1 MYDFSQYL
9 MDGEEILWSDRA
21 VPGKGDKSIGGELFV
36 IGFCVV
42 CQIILIVS
50 VVFGIGDGAS
60 GIDIGFIVMFLAIGL
75 FEVICGYSIIYKKFL
90 KHKQVADDFYCIT
103 NIRAFKYESKD
114 DKLVYGFL
122 ERYDHVEATN
132 CDGGYGD
139 LVLSVVIDTGN
150 DEEDLREFKRVMS
163 EKDPTN
169 MPQLLFESIKSPS
182 SVGRIVKE
190 QIKKIRE
197 ENKNK
202 L

>member
-9 MDGEEILWSDRA
+9 MEGEEILWSDRA

-36 IGFCVV
+36 IGFCLV
-42 CQIILIVS
+42 CQILLIVS
-50 VVFGIGDGAS
+50 VVFGIGDGA
-60 GIDIGFIVMFLAIGL
+60 GGMDIGFIIMLLAIGL

-103 NIRAFKYESKD
+103 TKRAFKYEAND

-122 ERYDHVEATN
+122 ERYDHVEASN
-132 CDGGYGD
+132 CAGGYGD

-150 DEEDLREFKRVMS
+150 DEEDLKEFKRVMS

-190 QIKKIRE
+190 QISKIRE
-197 ENKNK
+197 ENKNNI
-202 L
+202 

>member
-9 MDGEEILWSDRA
+9 MEGEEILWSDRA

-36 IGFCVV
+36 IGFCLV
-42 CQIILIVS
+42 CQILLIVS
-50 VVFGIGDGAS
+50 VVFGIGDGA
-60 GIDIGFIVMFLAIGL
+60 GGMDIGFIIMFLAICL

-103 NIRAFKYESKD
+103 TKRAFKYEAND

-122 ERYDHVEATN
+122 ERYDHVEASN
-132 CDGGYGD
+132 CAGGYGD

-150 DEEDLREFKRVMS
+150 DEEDLKEFKRVMS

-190 QIKKIRE
+190 QIAKIRE
-197 ENKNK
+197 ENKNNI
-202 L
+202 